1 MFLLQIHVSPPLV
14 RMEVCARLCTLNH
27 VEGVCPGKFNPIH
40 RWFFDS
46 TSGSCKHFLY
56 SGCKGN
62 ANNFP
67 SRRACQEQCSHGVCC
82 YRQYKLPRP
91 SISSEDEYA
100 HSRDTLGYN
109 LLDKTVGS
117 FPTHHKDVSSFEFGH
132 TAASQNF

>member
-1 MFLLQIHVSPPLV
+1 MPK
-14 RMEVCARLCTLNH
+14 

-109 LLDKTVGS
+109 ATETGPGNRLRGEEIKHLATTQQAYRSPLLYHRKHLRNLQ
-117 FPTHHKDVSSFEFGH
+117 F
-132 TAASQNF
+132 Q